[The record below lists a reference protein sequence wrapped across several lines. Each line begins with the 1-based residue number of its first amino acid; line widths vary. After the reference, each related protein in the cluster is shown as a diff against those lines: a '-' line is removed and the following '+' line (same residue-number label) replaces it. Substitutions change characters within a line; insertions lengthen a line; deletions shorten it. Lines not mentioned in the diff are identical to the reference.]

1 MCFVTTPMD
10 ASRTIVCG
18 KTDPAKLVVAQ
29 VARHMIATVVLLN
42 MYGAFRALLGVCL
55 EVLPRSSLMF
65 LVCTGLLSHT
75 KLIVSAG
82 LSLVHDDFAE
92 DAVSTLA
99 ELTTKDVAVG
109 RRGVNISIAAGG
121 RGTHPEERILLHE
134 LETSLV
140 RISSYQSS
148 Q

>member
-1 MCFVTTPMD
+1 
-10 ASRTIVCG
+10 
-18 KTDPAKLVVAQ
+18 
-29 VARHMIATVVLLN
+29 
-42 MYGAFRALLGVCL
+42 
-55 EVLPRSSLMF
+55 MF
-65 LVCTGLLSHT
+65 FVCTGLLSQT

-109 RRGVNISIAAGG
+109 RRGVNISIAASG
-121 RGTHPEERILLHE
+121 RGTHPEERVLLHE

-140 RISSYQSS
+140 RISSRQSS